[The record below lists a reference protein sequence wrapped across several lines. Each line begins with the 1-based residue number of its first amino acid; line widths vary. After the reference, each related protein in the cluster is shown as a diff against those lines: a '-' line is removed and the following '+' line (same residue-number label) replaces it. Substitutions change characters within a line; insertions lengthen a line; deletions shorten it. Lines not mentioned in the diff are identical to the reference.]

1 MFKILATIFFSILI
15 TNGYADNKGKVINNL
30 KNTKNLSFQFEQNIN
45 GKIENGECT
54 IEYPKKMYCKYNKTN
69 KVLVSNG
76 KSLVVK
82 TISSYYRY
90 PLRKT
95 PLNLILDKDY
105 LISKINDLNE
115 KIIDQVY
122 INYSIIEN
130 GNKINIYF
138 DINSFN
144 LIGWKT
150 KDIYQNTTM
159 TLLYSISTNNEI
171 KKKIFKL
178 PKQN

>member
-30 KNTKNLSFQFEQNIN
+30 KNTENLSFQFEQNIN

-130 GNKINIYF
+130 GNKINIFF

-159 TLLYSISTNNEI
+159 TLLYSISTNNQI

>member
-30 KNTKNLSFQFEQNIN
+30 KNTENLSFQFEQNIN

-159 TLLYSISTNNEI
+159 TLLYSISTNNQI